1 MPVPPFR
8 KHVPGKR
15 SNASCSYSK
24 TVTVSTALTNQ
35 TNIPSWRKDQLT
47 VDLHQLQVAFW
58 QRGRGHTS
66 TKRGPQEERNEHDHI
81 KFLYVDRP

>member
-35 TNIPSWRKDQLT
+35 TNILLAKNTMLDQ
-47 VDLHQLQVAFW
+47 A
-58 QRGRGHTS
+58 
-66 TKRGPQEERNEHDHI
+66 GPIYGYYE
-81 KFLYVDRP
+81 